1 MSHSKQPERDGLE
14 PVSSPPLLAQELSSQ
29 PVRREFPVSGQ
40 ALSQWRMLARQQAI
54 AAAIAIE
61 EVDWLLQDL
70 AGLDRPSLQLQTVRD
85 KTDLWLKLPLS
96 ELTALWQR
104 RLSDRIPIQY
114 LTGIAPWRQ
123 FLLNVSPAVL
133 IPRPETEY
141 LIDLAIAAIKMAP
154 DSECSTSRLSHGHWA
169 DLGTGSG
176 AIALGLAT
184 AFPRAVIHAVDR
196 SAAAL
201 AIAQSNARQYNL
213 SDCIQFYE
221 GSWLQPLEPLKGKL
235 NGMVANPP
243 YIPSAM
249 VPALQPEVAQ
259 HEPHLALDGGADGLD
274 CLRHLIAAAPNY
286 LQPGGIWLVEMM
298 AGQAITVAD
307 LLHQQGS
314 YCQIQIY
321 PDLAGIDRFALAY
334 RSSTEG
340 S

>member
-1 MSHSKQPERDGLE
+1 M
-14 PVSSPPLLAQELSSQ
+14 
-29 PVRREFPVSGQ
+29 SGQ
-40 ALSQWRMLARQQAI
+40 ALSEWRMLARQQAI
-54 AAAIAIE
+54 AADIAIE

-70 AGLDRPSLQLQTVRD
+70 AGLDRPSLQLQTFRD
-85 KTDLWLKLPLS
+85 KTDLRLKLPLS

-104 RLSDRIPIQY
+104 RLNDRIPIQY

-141 LIDLAIAAIKMAP
+141 LIDLAIAAIKASP
-154 DSECSTSRLSHGHWA
+154 NSQLSPSLLSHGHWA

-184 AFPRAVIHAVDR
+184 AFPEAVIHAVDR

-213 SDCIQFYE
+213 TERIQFYE
-221 GSWLQPLEPLKGKL
+221 GSWLQPLEQLKGKL
-235 NGMVANPP
+235 SGIVANPP

-274 CLRHLIAAAPNY
+274 CLRHLIATAPDY

-298 AGQAITVAD
+298 AGQAIAAAE

-314 YCQIQIY
+314 YCEIQIY

-334 RSSTEG
+334 RASKAQES
-340 S
+340 

>member
-1 MSHSKQPERDGLE
+1 MSHSQPPERDDSQQ
-14 PVSSPPLLAQELSSQ
+14 VSSQPLSSQ
-29 PVRREFPVSGQ
+29 SVRREFLVSGQ

-54 AAAIAIE
+54 AADIAIE

-70 AGLDRPSLQLQTVRD
+70 AGLDRSSLRLQTFRD
-85 KTDLWLKLPLS
+85 KTDLRLKLPLS

-123 FLLNVSPAVL
+123 FLLHVSSAVL
-133 IPRPETEY
+133 IPRPETEC
-141 LIDLAIAAIKMAP
+141 LIDLAIAAIKAP
-154 DSECSTSRLSHGHWA
+154 PPQFSTALLSGGHWA

-184 AFPRAVIHAVDR
+184 AFPAAVIHAVDR

-213 SDCIQFYE
+213 TDRIQFYE
-221 GSWLQPLEPLKGKL
+221 GSWLQPLEQLKGKL
-235 NGMVANPP
+235 SGIVANPP

-249 VPALQPEVAQ
+249 VPALQPEVAE

-274 CLRHLIAAAPNY
+274 CLRHLIATAPDY

-298 AGQAITVAD
+298 AGQAIAVAN
-307 LLHQQGS
+307 LLYQQGS
-314 YCQIQIY
+314 YCEIQIY

-334 RSSTEG
+334 RC
-340 S
+340 

>member
-1 MSHSKQPERDGLE
+1 MSQPL
-14 PVSSPPLLAQELSSQ
+14 SSQALSSQ
-29 PVRREFPVSGQ
+29 PVRREFLVSGQ
-40 ALSQWRMLARQQAI
+40 ALSEWRMLARQQAI
-54 AAAIAIE
+54 AADVAIE

-70 AGLDRPSLQLQTVRD
+70 AGLDRPSLQLQTFRD
-85 KTDLWLKLPLS
+85 KTDLRLKLPLS

-141 LIDLAIAAIKMAP
+141 LIDLAIVAIKAP
-154 DSECSTSRLSHGHWA
+154 PNSQCPTSLLSHGHWA

-184 AFPRAVIHAVDR
+184 AFPEAVIHAVDR

-201 AIAQSNARQYNL
+201 AIAQSNAQQYNL
-213 SDCIQFYE
+213 TDRIQFYE
-221 GSWLQPLEPLKGKL
+221 GSWLQPLEQLKGKL
-235 NGMVANPP
+235 SGIVANPP

-259 HEPHLALDGGADGLD
+259 HEPHLALDGGRDGLD
-274 CLRHLIAAAPNY
+274 CLRHLIATAPDY

-298 AGQAITVAD
+298 AGQAIAVAE

-314 YCQIQIY
+314 YCEIQIY

-334 RSSTEG
+334 RASAA
-340 S
+340 

>member
-1 MSHSKQPERDGLE
+1 MSQL
-14 PVSSPPLLAQELSSQ
+14 LSSQ
-29 PVRREFPVSGQ
+29 ALSSQSVRREFLVSGQ
-40 ALSQWRMLARQQAI
+40 TLSEWRMLARQEAI
-54 AAAIAIE
+54 AADVAIE

-70 AGLDRPSLQLQTVRD
+70 AGLDRPSLQLQTFRD
-85 KTDLWLKLPLS
+85 KTDLRLKLPLS

-141 LIDLAIAAIKMAP
+141 LIDLAIAAIKAP
-154 DSECSTSRLSHGHWA
+154 PNSQCPTSLLSHGHWA

-184 AFPRAVIHAVDR
+184 AFPEAVIHAVDC

-201 AIAQSNARQYNL
+201 AIAQSNAQQYNL
-213 SDCIQFYE
+213 TDRIQFYE
-221 GSWLQPLEPLKGKL
+221 GSWLQPLEQLKGKL
-235 NGMVANPP
+235 SGIVANPP

-259 HEPHLALDGGADGLD
+259 HEPHLALDGGRDGLD
-274 CLRHLIAAAPNY
+274 CLRHLIATAPDY

-298 AGQAITVAD
+298 AGQAIAVAE

-314 YCQIQIY
+314 YCEIQIY

-334 RSSTEG
+334 RASAA
-340 S
+340 

>member
-1 MSHSKQPERDGLE
+1 M
-14 PVSSPPLLAQELSSQ
+14 
-29 PVRREFPVSGQ
+29 SGQ
-40 ALSQWRMLARQQAI
+40 ALSEWRMLARQQAI
-54 AAAIAIE
+54 AADIAIE

-70 AGLDRPSLQLQTVRD
+70 AGLDRPSLQLQTFRD
-85 KTDLWLKLPLS
+85 KTDLRLKLPLS

-104 RLSDRIPIQY
+104 RLNDRIPIQY

-141 LIDLAIAAIKMAP
+141 LIDLAIAAIKTP
-154 DSECSTSRLSHGHWA
+154 SNSQLSTSLLSHGHWA

-184 AFPRAVIHAVDR
+184 AFPEAVIHAVDR

-213 SDCIQFYE
+213 TERIQFYE
-221 GSWLQPLEPLKGKL
+221 GSWLQPLEQLKGKL
-235 NGMVANPP
+235 SGIVANPP

-274 CLRHLIAAAPNY
+274 CLRHLIATAPDY

-298 AGQAITVAD
+298 AGQAIAAAE

-314 YCQIQIY
+314 YCEIQIY

-334 RSSTEG
+334 RASKAQES
-340 S
+340 